1 MLQTGDEF
9 VMHKIKI
16 MDANREQNAND
27 KCSKRDKNYK
37 TIKIC
42 DSLFEIGL
50 RKGLIEKNNDEYY
63 FVGDYEELIA
73 FKNE

>member
-1 MLQTGDEF
+1 MSLLGDEF
-9 VMHKIKI
+9 IMHKIKI
-16 MDANREQNAND
+16 IDTHKGKQTDNKN
-27 KCSKRDKNYK
+27 SKGDINYK

-50 RKGLIEKNNDEYY
+50 RKGLIEKNDDEYY

-73 FKNE
+73 FKNG

>member
-1 MLQTGDEF
+1 
-9 VMHKIKI
+9 MHKIKI
-16 MDANREQNAND
+16 IDHKNQQNSDYNE
-27 KCSKRDKNYK
+27 SKQNYK
-37 TIKIC
+37 IIKIC

-73 FKNE
+73 FKEG